1 MFFSRV
7 AELSVG
13 DTKING
19 LDISFFVEKTL
30 TQEPNTAEIKIYNL
44 NDINRKTLRDQ
55 QHIPVLLKAG
65 YENSVGL
72 LFKGDLTEVFS
83 QREGSDWVTTI
94 RSGDGLVA
102 LRSAQI
108 QQSFKAGTPM
118 LDVLKSIAKTLGI
131 STGDAMSK
139 LERLGLQDLDNTMSV
154 SGNSMQ
160 QFHKA
165 LKPLGLEASIQ
176 DNALQILVSKEAL
189 EQTAV
194 LLSPDTGLLDSPQ
207 LNNHGVLRA
216 QALINHELFPGRKI
230 KLETREIKEPH
241 FVIQRVSFRGDTA
254 GSDWLVDIEARKI

>member
-13 DTKING
+13 DTKISG

-30 TQEPNTAEIKIYNL
+30 TAEPNTAEIKIWNL
-44 NDINRKTLRDQ
+44 NSVNRKTLQDQ
-55 QHIPVLLKAG
+55 KHIPVLLKAG
-65 YENSVGL
+65 YQNSVGL

-83 QREGSDWVTTI
+83 QCEGPDWVTTV

-108 QQSFKAGTPM
+108 QQSFKAGTPI
-118 LDVLKSIAKTLGI
+118 LEVLKSIAKTLGI

-139 LERLGLQDLDNTMSV
+139 LERLNLENLDGPLAA

-160 QFHKA
+160 QLHKA

-176 DNALQILVSKEAL
+176 DNSLQILVSKQAL

-194 LLSPDTGLLDSPQ
+194 LLSPDTGLLGSPQ
-207 LNNHGVLRA
+207 LSNQGVLRA
-216 QALINHELFPGRKI
+216 QALLNHELFPGRKI
-230 KLETREIKEPH
+230 KLETREIKEP
-241 FVIQRVSFRGDTA
+241 
-254 GSDWLVDIEARKI
+254 

>member
-1 MFFSRV
+1 
-7 AELSVG
+7 
-13 DTKING
+13 G

-44 NDINRKTLRDQ
+44 NDANRKTLQDQ

-72 LFKGDLTEVFS
+72 LFKGDLTEAFS
-83 QREGSDWVTTI
+83 QREGPDWVTTI

-118 LDVLKSIAKTLGI
+118 LDVLKSLAKTLGI
-131 STGDAMSK
+131 STGDAVQK
-139 LERLGLQDLDNTMSV
+139 LERLLADRSFSVGGGLKNLDNSMAV

-160 QFHKA
+160 QLHKA

-176 DNALQILVSKEAL
+176 DNALQILVSKQAL

-194 LLSPDTGLLDSPQ
+194 LLSADTGLLGSPQ
-207 LNNHGVLRA
+207 LSNQGVLRA
-216 QALINHELFPGRKI
+216 QALLNHELFPGRKI

-241 FVIQRVSFRGDTA
+241 FVIQRVNFRGDTA
-254 GSDWLVDIEARKI
+254 GSDWTVDLSAVALAKA